1 MSTIGSIV
9 DASHL
14 AHTFDGTA
22 PVDVTCARY
31 GIDEGRHPISMSPAE
46 ESHEE
51 GKSPRD
57 DRRGSSDGVSVH
69 RAHESGADSME
80 ERPAKPV

>member
-1 MSTIGSIV
+1 MFNSFCTGSSFRRSVPFI
-9 DASHL
+9 
-14 AHTFDGTA
+14 TR
-22 PVDVTCARY
+22 PVHY

-57 DRRGSSDGVSVH
+57 DRRGSSDGVPVH